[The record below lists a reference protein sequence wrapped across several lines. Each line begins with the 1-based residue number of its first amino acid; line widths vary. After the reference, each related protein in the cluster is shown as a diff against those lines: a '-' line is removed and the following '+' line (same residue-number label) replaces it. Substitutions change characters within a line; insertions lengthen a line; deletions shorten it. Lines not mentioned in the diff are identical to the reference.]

1 MQNYNEVPNI
11 LTSKDLDYLNDIFTW
26 NYIAYKK
33 SINNKSKVQNEEILQ
48 IINEAES
55 TFYNNLTKTINIL
68 SEGGQ
73 NE

>member
-1 MQNYNEVPNI
+1 MQNYNEVPNV

>member
-26 NYIAYKK
+26 NYSAYKK